1 MNENEAFR
9 DRDAAGRAMAAALA
23 HLRGADVVVLGLP
36 RGGVPVAAQVAR
48 RLDAPLDVFVVRKL
62 GVPGRE
68 ELAMGAIASGGTTVL
83 NREVVEALDL
93 TAREIAQVAQRELE
107 ELHRRE
113 RAYRGDQP
121 PRKLD
126 GKTVV
131 LVDDGLATGST
142 MAAAVRAL
150 REHAIGRLVVAVPV
164 GSQQGCV
171 ALRELADELV
181 CLRTPQ
187 PFRSVGEWYEDF
199 RQLSDDDVRR
209 LLAQAARGADDGAAV
224 PEQLE
229 LMLDGSTLPGQ
240 LVVPAGAPGLV
251 LFAHGSG
258 SSHRS
263 PRNQAVAAELHG

>member
-9 DRDAAGRAMAAALA
+9 DRDEAGRAMAAALA
-23 HLRGADVVVLGLP
+23 HLRGTDVVVLGLP

-48 RLDAPLDVFVVRKL
+48 RLDAPLDVLVVRKL

-107 ELHRRE
+107 DLHRRE

-131 LVDDGLATGST
+131 LV
-142 MAAAVRAL
+142 
-150 REHAIGRLVVAVPV
+150 
-164 GSQQGCV
+164 
-171 ALRELADELV
+171 DELV

-209 LLAQAARGADDGAAV
+209 LLAQAARGADDRAAV

-229 LMLDGSTLPGQ
+229 LMLGGTTLPGQ

-251 LFAHGSG
+251 LFCSTCSTSARRAAAT
-258 SSHRS
+258 SSSMSRCS
-263 PRNQAVAAELHG
+263 PRGCSPSRAGRAHRGACHACASATSARRRVPRERCWPPPSSATR